1 MNQKMKEQDNLN
13 TKVDSKSKDKDLEQS
28 INLFE
33 EDKDLESLE
42 KDITYAIK
50 IPKDATNNIL
60 KISRMIKIAVLT
72 LSGYEEQPKGAE
84 GQVIYKL
91 TKQPLASS
99 EVIKGFKGILEPYA
113 DESNMVTKKKWES
126 FVVQARADW
135 GAFYKLCLREKA
147 SPEEKERTVYR
158 IFQGC
163 LINIGEITCDNPS
176 NMGTLFGTINK
187 QVEEE
192 DSRKIY

>member
-1 MNQKMKEQDNLN
+1 MEKENLN
-13 TKVDSKSKDKDLEQS
+13 TENKSKDQDLEESIKLFDDEKDLKE
-28 INLFE
+28 
-33 EDKDLESLE
+33 LE
-42 KDITYAIK
+42 KEITYTIN
-50 IPKDATNNIL
+50 ISKDTTNNLL

-72 LSGYEEQPKGAE
+72 LSGYEEQHTGSEEKA
-84 GQVIYKL
+84 VYKL
-91 TKQPLASS
+91 TKQPLAST
-99 EVIKGFKGILEPYA
+99 EVINGFKGILEPYG
-113 DESNMVTKKKWES
+113 DESNMVTKKEWDS

-163 LINIGEITCDNPS
+163 LINIGEITCDNPQ

-192 DSRKIY
+192 DARKVY

>member
-1 MNQKMKEQDNLN
+1 LN
-13 TKVDSKSKDKDLEQS
+13 TENQSKRKDLENS
-28 INLFE
+28 LELFE
-33 EDKDLESLE
+33 DEKTLDDLE
-42 KDITYAIK
+42 KDITYSVK

-72 LSGYEEQPKGAE
+72 LSGYEEQPKGNGE
-84 GQVIYKL
+84 QVTYKL

-99 EVIKGFKGILEPYA
+99 EVIKGFQGILEPYA
-113 DESNMVTKKKWES
+113 DESNMVTKKNWDS
-126 FVVQARADW
+126 FVIQARADW

-163 LINIGEITCDNPS
+163 LINIGEITCDNPG
-176 NMGTLFGTINK
+176 NMNTLFGNINRE
-187 QVEEE
+187 VEEE
-192 DSRKIY
+192 NLRKVY